1 MIHSVEV
8 AMPQTTKSS
17 KKEDFNAADTGI
29 L

>member
-8 AMPQTTKSS
+8 AMPQKTKSS
-17 KKEDFNAADTGI
+17 KKEDFNAGDTGI